1 MNQIVDRKKAPKT
14 FAVTEIPLPAP
25 ELFHLA
31 NGIPVYVVNM
41 GNIDAVRIEVIFKAG
56 RPHEHKP
63 TVGRATAALIKEGTI
78 HKTSAEIAEYF
89 DFFGASLSA
98 PFSLDT
104 SSLVMH
110 SLSKYVHEL
119 LPLFAEI
126 IQFPSFPEKELST
139 FVENSLQEL
148 QVELTKNDVLA
159 YRKLSENI
167 FGADHPYGYNSDETS
182 YKNITVEDLKMQH
195 QLCYHADNALIMLSG
210 KVDGSVVKLLNQY
223 LGTLRGGEK
232 AIYENTVNATNP
244 TKIWTEKKESSQT
257 AITIGRRLFNRTHED
272 YAGLFVL
279 NTILGGYFGS
289 RLMENIRE
297 EKGYT
302 YHIYS
307 SIEPAIYDGHFYIST
322 EVGNEFTKD
331 TLSEIYK
338 EIAILQSELISP
350 KELKMVKN
358 YLLGN
363 MLNLVDGPF
372 NVSDLYKIY
381 FTENIDYQEFTKL
394 IETIKN
400 ITALEIRDLAQRY
413 LQPDDL
419 WEVVVGTDTK
429 QPSI

>member
-1 MNQIVDRKKAPKT
+1 
-14 FAVTEIPLPAP
+14 
-25 ELFHLA
+25 
-31 NGIPVYVVNM
+31 
-41 GNIDAVRIEVIFKAG
+41 
-56 RPHEHKP
+56 
-63 TVGRATAALIKEGTI
+63 
-78 HKTSAEIAEYF
+78 
-89 DFFGASLSA
+89 
-98 PFSLDT
+98 
-104 SSLVMH
+104 
-110 SLSKYVHEL
+110 VHEL

-126 IQFPSFPEKELST
+126 IQFPSFPEKELAT
-139 FVENSLQEL
+139 FVENSLQDL

-159 YRKLSENI
+159 YRALSENI
-167 FGADHPYGYNSDETS
+167 FGASHPYGYNSDETS
-182 YKNITVEDLKMQH
+182 YKSITVEDLKKQH
-195 QLCYHADNALIMLSG
+195 ELCYHADNALIMLSG
-210 KVDGSVVKLLNQY
+210 KVDSSVIQLLNQY
-223 LGTLRGGEK
+223 LGTLRKGAK
-232 AIYENTVNATNP
+232 AIYESKVDVEKT
-244 TKIWTEKKESSQT
+244 TKIWIEKTESSQT

-331 TLSEIYK
+331 TLAEIYK
-338 EIAILQSELISP
+338 EIAILQNELISS

-372 NVSDLYKIY
+372 NLSDLYKIY

-394 IETIKN
+394 VETIKN
-400 ITALEIRDLAQRY
+400 ISAPEIKDLAQRY

-429 QPSI
+429 KAN